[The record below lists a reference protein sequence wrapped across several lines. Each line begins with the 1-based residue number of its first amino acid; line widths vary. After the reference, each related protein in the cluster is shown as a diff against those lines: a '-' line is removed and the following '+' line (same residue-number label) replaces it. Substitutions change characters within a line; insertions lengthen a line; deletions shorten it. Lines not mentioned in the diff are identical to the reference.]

1 MLFAREE
8 FPMSAKSIAE
18 NDLKSSLPD
27 LSKTLKLKGLDGP
40 VEVFR
45 DRFGVPHV
53 LARTVHDAFFGQG
66 FAAAQDRLWH
76 MDYDRHN
83 AYGRLAE
90 WMGESA
96 LEGDK
101 VMRRFQIRA
110 TVENDY
116 RAVDAP
122 TRTMLDAYAAGVNAF
137 IETTHA
143 LPIEYA
149 LLHARPE
156 PWHPRDSFA
165 VFKVRHIMMGVFE
178 GKLWRARLV
187 NSLGAEKAAALL
199 GGHPPGHLVIG
210 PPGETY
216 QGPVLNGL
224 EELNRNLENIRWLQD
239 EPDSGSNNWAVH
251 GSRTASGKPFLA
263 GDSHRSL
270 DTPNC
275 YYQNHIACAE
285 FDVIGLSF
293 PGVPGFPHFGHNP
306 QVAWC
311 VTHAQADYQDLY
323 IERFP
328 PDRTPR
334 YEFRGQWKEAEVRR
348 ERIQV
353 KGEADQAL
361 DVTVTRHGPIIAGG
375 PGKGYGL
382 AFQYTA
388 TAFPYRGFECLLP
401 MMKAASV
408 DDLNGS
414 MRRWVDPCNNLVS
427 ADVHGNIAYLH
438 RGQVPIRSMSNAWLP
453 VPGWSGDHEWQG
465 SIPFEKLSRLRN
477 PSAGFIVSANNR
489 IPDEK
494 YPYYIALGYAPEY
507 RARRIYERLEGLTA
521 ATVEDMRSIH
531 GDSVSIP
538 ARVFLKFIA
547 GAKPADEF
555 LARAQSM
562 VAGWNG
568 VMERNAVAPTIYGA
582 FRVKLLHKIIEGLM
596 GPLVEVMFQAT
607 GRGAPRHL
615 AELASQIVHQAKSGD
630 TSFLPPGATWS
641 SITAEALDEA
651 VAYLRQRLGDDP
663 AAWKWGVVH
672 QTLPKHPISHL
683 FPGSEKLL
691 NPDPI
696 PMGGDGDTPYAAGY
710 SPGRPFNV
718 TLLSVVRYIFDTSD
732 WDNSGWAVPLGVSG
746 HPGSRHYAD
755 QSPIWGN
762 LELVP
767 MRYTWERVKA
777 EAEGRQVLEP
787 L

>member
-1 MLFAREE
+1 MPE
-8 FPMSAKSIAE
+8 KSITE
-18 NDLKSSLPD
+18 KDLKSSLPD
-27 LSKTLKLKGLDGP
+27 LSKTLKLKGLDAP
-40 VEVFR
+40 VEVCR

-66 FAAAQDRLWH
+66 FVAAQDRLWH

-90 WMGESA
+90 WMGNSSV
-96 LEGDK
+96 EGDK
-101 VMRRFQIRA
+101 AMRRFQIGA

-116 RAVDAP
+116 RSVDAS
-122 TRTMLDAYAAGVNAF
+122 TRAMLDAYAAGVNAF
-137 IETTHA
+137 IEITDA

-149 LLHARPE
+149 LLQAQPE

-178 GKLWRARLV
+178 GKLWRGKLV
-187 NSLGAEKAAALL
+187 NTLGPEKAAGLL
-199 GGHPPGHLVIG
+199 QGHPPGHLVIV
-210 PPGETY
+210 PPGGTY

-224 EELNRNLENIRWLQD
+224 EELSRNLESIRWLQD
-239 EPDSGSNNWAVH
+239 DPDSGSNNWAVH

-263 GDSHRSL
+263 GDSHRPL

-275 YYQNHIACAE
+275 YYQNRIACGE

-306 QVAWC
+306 HVAWC

-323 IERFP
+323 IERFS
-328 PDRTPR
+328 PDKTAR
-334 YEFRGQWKEAEVRR
+334 YEFRGQWKEAVVRR
-348 ERIQV
+348 EQIKV
-353 KGEADQAL
+353 KGGAVQEL
-361 DVTVTRHGPIIAGG
+361 EVIVTRHGPIIAGG
-375 PGKGYGL
+375 PGKGYGV

-408 DDLNGS
+408 DEINES
-414 MRRWVDPCNNLVS
+414 MRQWVDPCNNLLS

-453 VPGWSGDHEWQG
+453 VPGWGGDHEWQG
-465 SIPFEKLSRLRN
+465 NIPFEKLSRMRN
-477 PSAGFIVSANNR
+477 PSGGFIVSANNR

-507 RARRIYERLEGLTA
+507 RARRIYERLEGLA
-521 ATVEDMRSIH
+521 GVTVEDMRSIH

-538 ARVFLKFIA
+538 ARVFLKLIA
-547 GAKPADEF
+547 AAKPADEF
-555 LARAQSM
+555 SARAQSM
-562 VAGWNG
+562 LVRWNG
-568 VMERNAVAPTIYGA
+568 IMERDAVAPTIYGA
-582 FRVKLLHKIIEGLM
+582 FRIRLLHKIVGGLM

-615 AELASQIVHQAKSGD
+615 AELASQIVHQAKTGD
-630 TSFLPPGATWS
+630 TSILPPGATWGS
-641 SITAEALDEA
+641 TVAQALDEA
-651 VAYLRQRLGDDP
+651 VAYLRRRLGDDM
-663 AAWKWGVVH
+663 AAWKWGAVH
-672 QTLPKHPISHL
+672 QTIPKHPISHL
-683 FPGSEKLL
+683 FPGSEELL
-691 NPDPI
+691 NPAPI
-696 PMGGDGDTPYAAGY
+696 SMGGDGDTPYAAGY

-777 EAEGRQVLEP
+777 EAEVRQVLEP